1 MSISNS
7 LSIDRLPVF
16 LKRLLWFLEI
26 DRAVFFGVLAKLWS
40 ICTGPVTA
48 ILIAIYFTPELQ
60 GYYYTF
66 ATILAL
72 QIFVELGLGT
82 VIIQFASHE
91 WSKLKL
97 DKFGHIMGSGD
108 ALSRLGSIADLASKW
123 YMIAG
128 AIATFGLG
136 AAGYV
141 FFSGSDNSTISWAA
155 PWFVLCFIT
164 GVNICLVPIWSLLE
178 GCNQVSQLYT
188 YRFWQGVVV
197 GVTCWAAILLG
208 AQLWTAVIVG
218 IATLVCAGV
227 FLRYRYWN
235 FIKGLL
241 FTRHPGPRVYWRTE
255 MLPMQWRIAISWISG
270 YFIFSLFTPVLL
282 KYDGPVVAGQMGMT
296 WNLLA
301 IVGVATSWLFPKV
314 PRFGMLI
321 AEKRYQELDAL
332 FWKVVKVVAAISTL
346 LALAVFC
353 FVWVLNELDIFLAA
367 RLLPPVTVGLFLLA
381 QVVSTASIPFSVYL
395 RAHKKEPLMFL
406 SVLIAIITALSTL
419 ILGKYFSALGMAS
432 GYLLIN
438 LLITPLVL
446 IVWWRCRAEW
456 HA

>member
-48 ILIAIYFTPELQ
+48 ILIAIHFTPELQ
-60 GYYYTF
+60 GYFYTF

-72 QIFVELGLGT
+72 QVFVELGLGT

-97 DKFGHIMGSGD
+97 DKFGHIIGSKD
-108 ALSRLGSIADLASKW
+108 ALSRLRSITDLASRW
-123 YMIAG
+123 YITGG

-164 GVNICLVPIWSLLE
+164 GVNICLVPMWSLLE
-178 GCNQVSQLYT
+178 GCNQVSKLYT
-188 YRFWQGVVV
+188 YRFWQGLVTVA
-197 GVTCWAAILLG
+197 TCWIAILLG
-208 AQLWTAVIVG
+208 AKLWTAVIG
-218 IATLVCAGV
+218 GTASLVCAGV

-235 FIKGLL
+235 FVKALL
-241 FTRHPGPRVYWRTE
+241 FTRHTGPRVRWRTD
-255 MLPMQWRIAISWISG
+255 MFPMQWRIALSWISG
-270 YFIFSLFTPVLL
+270 YFLFSLFTPVLF
-282 KYDGPVVAGQMGMT
+282 KYDGPVAAGQMGMT
-296 WNLLA
+296 WSLLGV
-301 IVGVATSWLFPKV
+301 VGIASSWLFPKV

-332 FWKVVKVVAAISTL
+332 FWKLVRIVVGISTL
-346 LALAVFC
+346 VGLAIFC
-353 FVWVLNELDIFLAA
+353 FIWILNELDIFLAA

-381 QVVSTASIPFSVYL
+381 QVISTASLPFSAYL

-406 SVLIAIITALSTL
+406 SVLAAILAALSTL
-419 ILGKYFSALGMAS
+419 ILGKYFSAVGMAS
-432 GYLLIN
+432 GYLLVN
-438 LLITPLVL
+438 LLIAPLVL
-446 IVWWRCRAEW
+446 IVWWRRRAEW